1 MKRIV
6 TAEHMKKLDTDT
18 ISRHHMDQ
26 MVLMERA
33 AMAVVKHLQQFD
45 LSRTLVVCGCGNNG
59 GDGIAIG
66 RMLHLAGFS
75 VSIYLVGNRSKMSTG
90 CAKQYEIAQS
100 YGIRWVNNPE
110 YSEYTTIVDAIFGV
124 GLSRAVSGSY
134 AQVIDEINQSP
145 ATVVSVDMPSGI
157 CADTGR
163 VLGCAVYADCTVTFA
178 YEKAGQCLYPGKEYC
193 GSLYT
198 EDIGIY
204 DTEELQQTFPEYWK
218 LEKEDL
224 NLIPLRLTSGNK
236 GTFGKVLLIAGSKDM
251 PGASVLCGQAVLRT
265 GAGMLKVVA
274 PIENR
279 DILATIL
286 PEAMLA
292 VYDSKEKA
300 IQQIADGFL
309 WADVVVMGPG
319 IGQGDTAQAMVDYVL
334 KNCSLPLVLDA
345 DGINLTS
352 CHMEWLKERRNPCIM
367 TPHMGELARL
377 LQMSVAQVKE
387 NLFERIP
394 HFAKEYQ
401 VQCVCKDAVTC
412 VVLPKQT
419 IYINSTGNCG
429 LATAGSGDVL
439 AGVIG
444 GLLAVGTPLEYAG
457 GLGSYLHGMAGDR
470 LAEKNGTAHMIAGD
484 LIEELASFRIG
495 EKEVQ
500 NHESI

>member
-6 TAEHMKKLDTDT
+6 TAEHMKKLDTNT
-18 ISRHHMDQ
+18 IFHHHLDQ

-33 AMAVVKHLQQFD
+33 AMAVIKHLQQFD
-45 LSRTLVVCGCGNNG
+45 LSQTLVVCGCGNNG

-66 RMLHLAGFS
+66 RMLHLAGIR
-75 VSIYLVGNRSKMSTG
+75 VSIYVAGDHSKMSAG
-90 CAKQYEIAQS
+90 CAKQYEIADS
-100 YGIRWVNNPE
+100 YGVRWVNNPNF
-110 YSEYTTIVDAIFGV
+110 SEYTTIVDAIFGV

-134 AQVIDEINQSP
+134 AQVINEINQSK
-145 ATVVSVDMPSGI
+145 AAVVAVDMPSGV
-157 CADTGR
+157 CADTGKI
-163 VLGCAVYADCTVTFA
+163 LGCGVCADCTVTFA
-178 YEKAGQCLYPGKEYC
+178 YEKAGQCLYPGKKYC

-204 DTEELQQTFPEYWK
+204 DTEEINPSFPEYWK
-218 LEKEDL
+218 LEREDL
-224 NLIPLRLTSGNK
+224 NLIPLRFASGNK

-279 DILATIL
+279 DILASAL

-292 VYDSKEKA
+292 IYDSKEKA
-300 IQQIADGFL
+300 LQQIADGFL
-309 WADVVVMGPG
+309 WADVVVLGPG
-319 IGQGDTAQAMVDYVL
+319 LGQGDTAEAMVSYVL
-334 KNCSLPLVLDA
+334 KNGCLPLVLDA

-352 CHMEWLKERRNPCIM
+352 RHMEWLKGRKAPCIL

-377 LQMSVAQVKE
+377 LHMSVAQVKE
-387 NLFERIP
+387 NLFEQIRL
-394 HFAKEYQ
+394 FAKEYQ

-412 VVLPKQT
+412 VVLPEQT
-419 IYINSTGNCG
+419 IYINSSGNCG

-444 GLLAVGTPLEYAG
+444 GLLAVGTPWKYAG
-457 GLGSYLHGMAGDR
+457 GIGSYLHGMAGDQ

-484 LIEELASFRIG
+484 LIGELASFRIG
-495 EKEVQ
+495 EKEAQ
-500 NHESI
+500 EHESI